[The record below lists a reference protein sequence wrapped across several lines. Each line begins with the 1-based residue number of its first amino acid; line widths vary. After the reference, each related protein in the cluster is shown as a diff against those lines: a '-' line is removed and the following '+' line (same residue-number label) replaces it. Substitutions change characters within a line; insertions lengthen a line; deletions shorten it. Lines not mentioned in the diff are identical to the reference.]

1 MSRARIAAFWMLS
14 CTWGIIMTMIGA
26 IGAAVFLIMGH
37 RPARVGYSYMFVIG
51 QGWGA
56 VSIGPFLWMSEG
68 MAKQTEMR
76 LHETGHSIQN
86 CLWGVLFRFIVI
98 IPSLLSAAVSSY
110 AEHQSRWFER
120 QATELG
126 YKYCDF

>member
-1 MSRARIAAFWMLS
+1 MTRAKAAAFWALS
-14 CTWGIIMTMIGA
+14 CTWGIIMTLLGA
-26 IGAAVFLIMGH
+26 IGALVFLAMGH

-76 LHETGHSIQN
+76 LHEAGHSIQN
-86 CLWGVLFRFIVI
+86 CLWGVLFPFIVM
-98 IPSLLSAAVSSY
+98 IPSLISVAVSTES
-110 AEHQSRWFER
+110 AHRERWFER
-120 QATELG
+120 QATDFG
-126 YKYCDF
+126 YRYCNF